1 MGSPR
6 DAYELGGVAGEGRT
20 TLVRLGVRRGDS
32 QPVALKQLRN
42 KHVERPGRRVRFI
55 EQAQRASLLDH
66 ENVERIFDV
75 LDDRERPLVVAE
87 WIDGRSLNR
96 LIDRQRSHGETW
108 SPEVV
113 THIATCLLEAL
124 RHAHQQ
130 LSHFDLPGV
139 MLHGG
144 IAPRN
149 VLVDI
154 EGNIKL
160 VGFGMASVWQEA
172 PEPWQD
178 LETLRYLSADHA
190 RRGASPASDL
200 YAVGALVHELLSGQ
214 RFRGECKTEEQ
225 MRAAIDRLEPPPRPR
240 KEVPTALERLRRRLL
255 EPAPN
260 PRMTLEHMLDICAA
274 VSTDGARTELRD
286 LVREALRMDSTQT
299 GPGTV
304 QSGTTSVEVEE
315 DALVPRSH
323 KQSVSNPL
331 KQALERVPMGKEPR
345 RRGRDTQSVP
355 IPVDHEQTAPR
366 RPLFLQQTT
375 PPESDETRDA
385 EQRRAGSSDPNL
397 RLDIEDQI
405 EEPPKPIAEVDTAP
419 LSVEEGAPQIPMDD
433 LEPLPITEP
442 KETDEIPRAPEHLK
456 ARVESS
462 EPRPVATSGEVGE
475 PSDVA
480 RSWLQM
486 RGPLGWALVGALGVG
501 IGLPL
506 AVRCS
511 AGEASVPD
519 EAAPTADSRR

>member
-32 QPVALKQLRN
+32 QPVALKQLRTD
-42 KHVERPGRRVRFI
+42 HVERPGRRVRFI

-66 ENVERIFDV
+66 ETVERIFDV

-87 WIDGRSLNR
+87 WIDGRALNR
-96 LIDRQRSHGETW
+96 LIDRRRTSGESW
-108 SPEVV
+108 SPEAV

-130 LSHFDLPGV
+130 LSHFDVPGV

-200 YAVGALVHELLSGQ
+200 YAVGAIVHELLSGK
-214 RFRGECKTEEQ
+214 RFRDECKTEEQ
-225 MRAAIDRLEPPPRPR
+225 MREAIDRLEPPPRPR
-240 KEVPTALERLRRRLL
+240 KDVPSALERLRRRLL

-274 VSTDGARTELRD
+274 VPVDGARTELRD

-299 GPGTV
+299 GPTPV
-304 QSGTTSVEVEE
+304 VEE
-315 DALVPRSH
+315 DAAVARSH

-331 KQALERVPMGKEPR
+331 KQALEQVPIGKEPR

-355 IPVDHEQTAPR
+355 VPVDHEQTAPR
-366 RPLFLQQTT
+366 RPLFLQQTA
-375 PPESDETRDA
+375 PPQSDETRDA
-385 EQRRAGSSDPNL
+385 EQRRSGRDEPNL
-397 RLDIEDQI
+397 DVGIEDRI
-405 EEPPKPIAEVDTAP
+405 EEPNPQSIAEVDTAP

-442 KETDEIPRAPEHLK
+442 KETDEIPRAPEHMQERL
-456 ARVESS
+456 
-462 EPRPVATSGEVGE
+462 RPKPPQVVSASGEMGE
-475 PSDVA
+475 PSEVA
-480 RSWLQM
+480 RSWLQV

-519 EAAPTADSRR
+519 RSAPTTEPER